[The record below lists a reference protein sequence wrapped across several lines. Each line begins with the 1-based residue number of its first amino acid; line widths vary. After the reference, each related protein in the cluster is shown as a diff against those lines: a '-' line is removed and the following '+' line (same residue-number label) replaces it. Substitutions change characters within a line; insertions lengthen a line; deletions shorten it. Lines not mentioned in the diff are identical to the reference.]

1 MQHVI
6 TPLPLTGIAGA
17 RLFQHFTLR
26 PDLVYVDGDHEYE
39 SAISDLRGWL
49 PLLAAG
55 GILLG
60 DDYMFPG
67 VARAVAEIAAEG
79 RWKADVSGNKFT
91 FRL

>member
-1 MQHVI
+1 MV
-6 TPLPLTGIAGA
+6 TATGHGSI
-17 RLFQHFTLR
+17 
-26 PDLVYVDGDHEYE
+26 PV
-39 SAISDLRGWL
+39 
-49 PLLAAG
+49 
-55 GILLG
+55 LG